1 MRSLK
6 MLVAL
11 TLIVALPGCVI
22 GTGDTGPVDPGG
34 LTVTASANAE
44 AVLVGATVV
53 LSVEATGGTA
63 PYAVRWDQNAGPVD
77 LTIDTPTATEITV
90 GPLDAAGDYTFRV
103 VVTDQDLR
111 SVQKFVRVT
120 VGMGAG
126 VTLAADATSISEG
139 TSATLTATT
148 TEGSEPFTFV
158 WTLQDGPTELDLSG
172 DTGAKLVTP
181 PLSPPGDYTFNV
193 EATDSRGFSANATV
207 TVTASS
213 ILTVNAAALA
223 IVGTPADVSATVDIS
238 YSSADF
244 AWSVMSGGATIADPA
259 AATTT
264 VTTSGDETVH
274 LGLSVTV
281 DDGSGGMFAVVRDV
295 EVVSASTTAPRV
307 RIETNYGDIV
317 LELAGDAAPVHTA
330 NMLAYVDDGFYD
342 GLLFHRNACT
352 ENAETGQ
359 CDPFVLQGGGYERV
373 DGELVLKD
381 PTRPT
386 VVSEAP
392 NGLTNAEV
400 YSVALALRG
409 GDPNS
414 GSTQFFIN
422 LADNGFLDGQGF
434 TVFAQVV
441 EGTDVVDTIVAQ
453 DRTDSPILTGE
464 VSLPVED
471 VIMQHV
477 SRVAP

>member
-1 MRSLK
+1 M
-6 MLVAL
+6 M
-11 TLIVALPGCVI
+11 VALPGCVV
-22 GTGDTGPVDPGG
+22 GPGDGGPVDPGD

-44 AVLVGATVV
+44 AVLTGATVV
-53 LSVEATGGTA
+53 LSVEATGGTV
-63 PYAVRWDQNAGPVD
+63 PYEVRWNQNAGPVD
-77 LTIDTPTATEITV
+77 VTIDAPTAMEITV
-90 GPLDAAGDYTFRV
+90 GPLDTVGDYTFRV

-111 SVQKFVRVT
+111 SVQAFVRVS

-139 TSATLTATT
+139 MSATLTATT
-148 TEGSEPFTFV
+148 TDGNDPFSFV
-158 WTLQDGPTELDLSG
+158 WTVQDGPTELDLSG
-172 DTGAKLVTP
+172 ETGATLVTP
-181 PLSPPGDYTFNV
+181 PLSPPGDYTFAV
-193 EATDSRGFSANATV
+193 EATDSRGFAAGATV
-207 TVTASS
+207 TVSASS
-213 ILTVNAAALA
+213 ILTVDAAALA
-223 IVGTPADVSATVDIS
+223 IVGIPADVSASVDIDS
-238 YSSADF
+238 SSAEF
-244 AWSVMSGGATIADPA
+244 AWSVASGGAEIADPTA
-259 AATTT
+259 AATT

-281 DDGSGGMFAVVRDV
+281 DDGDGGMFSVLRDV

-307 RIETNYGDIV
+307 RIETNYGDVV
-317 LELAGDAAPVHTA
+317 LELAGEAAPAHTA
-330 NMLAYVDDGFYD
+330 NMLAYVDDGSYD
-342 GLLFHRNACT
+342 GLLFHRNACID
-352 ENAETGQ
+352 NADTGQ

-373 DGELVLKD
+373 NGELVLKD
-381 PTRPT
+381 PTRPN
-386 VVSEAP
+386 VASEAS
-392 NGLTNAEV
+392 NGLTNADL
-400 YSVALALRG
+400 YSVSLALRG

-477 SRVAP
+477 SRVVP